1 MGPSL
6 ENALVT
12 ASIAAGV
19 SLIVAVFS
27 PLFTHHLWKRQKRKE
42 QQLALAER
50 YSALMATS
58 TVIHKTF
65 RKTSPPLFG
74 LPEEEEPEFRRLLF
88 VILVL
93 FQSTDVVGRAGSM
106 LYPTEMGKS
115 PALVLDEPWEIFVTL
130 QGYLFAEALD
140 VPFEKVPP
148 LPALYR

>member
-12 ASIAAGV
+12 ASIAADV

-58 TVIHKTF
+58 TVIHKTIHE
-65 RKTSPPLFG
+65 TSPPLFR
-74 LPEEEEPEFRRLLF
+74 LPEEPEFSRLLF

-93 FQSTDVVGRAGSM
+93 FQSTEVVGRAGSM